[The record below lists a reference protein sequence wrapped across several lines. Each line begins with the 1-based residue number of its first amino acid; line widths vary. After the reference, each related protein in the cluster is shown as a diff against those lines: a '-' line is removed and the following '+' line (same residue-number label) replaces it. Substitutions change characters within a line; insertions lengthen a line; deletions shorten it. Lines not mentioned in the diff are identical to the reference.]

1 MAPLGPLNS
10 NRLTVRLDA
19 ERATQLEF
27 YATQNPMTVRSYNQ
41 VLQEALDEFLERHTF
56 APGRRNLT
64 VSLPEKAV
72 ERLNDLKESGFG
84 SFDELIGGA
93 VSSHAREMWREERE
107 YHTLAS
113 DADKVRSRRH
123 EIFSEWSR
131 GNEK

>member
-19 ERATQLEF
+19 ERATQLEY

-56 APGRRNLT
+56 TPGRSNLT
-64 VSLPEKAV
+64 ISLPEKQM
-72 ERLNDLKESGFG
+72 EKLNDLKENGFG
-84 SFDELIGGA
+84 SIDELINEA
-93 VSSHAREMWREERE
+93 VSSQARKMWREERE
-107 YHTLAS
+107 YHALAS

-123 EIFSEWSR
+123 EIFSEWTR